1 MITAEKRE
9 NSNLSERTCY
19 MEVVGNNRVTYRVTT
34 GHAVRNGRRCI
45 MYGVEAEKGI
55 GPVKFKESID
65 NFSSDLKT
73 AAEFA
78 EMLLK
83 YNIKPS
89 LIYNAALCFL
99 RENINSK

>member
-1 MITAEKRE
+1 MIKALKRE
-9 NSNLSERTCY
+9 KAVMTEKTSY

-34 GHAVRNGRRCI
+34 GRAVLNGREYVT
-45 MYGVEAEKGI
+45 YGIEAEKGI
-55 GPVKFKESID
+55 GPVRFKESID
-65 NFSSDLKT
+65 DFSTDLKT
-73 AAEFA
+73 AVCFA

-99 RENINSK
+99 RENL